1 MTAVIRGIGV
11 IGGFGDGLDDLETTL
26 KNRRCPTSVVSI
38 VGPGGTKADAPA
50 LRADVSKLSDSVP
63 FRALR
68 RIDFHTRMSLSAS
81 LSALEDAKISKKA
94 ELEHVGILV
103 GSGYGSTC
111 NTFELEGFGIDDD
124 ILRFSPIQFSNSV
137 QNAAAAHIAAFL
149 KSYGPNL
156 SINQFDLS
164 FPAALA
170 TACQWL
176 EEGRAERVLVGGVD
190 DYSRI
195 MAWHRQQLLASAD
208 APAYLPPVG
217 EGAAFF
223 LLDRKKEETSPY
235 GCIRAAGIENSETPP
250 HAWPRNA
257 PVIVGADGFSP
268 DEARYGQWHG
278 QEALAYSPLY
288 GQIPVG
294 TAFDLAI
301 AALVLKTNTLF
312 ASAEDVS
319 AISGLPDLHR
329 EHRPCVDENICCL
342 KLSQTGGKGYLVL
355 DRM

>member
-11 IGGFGDGLDDLETTL
+11 IGGFGDGLDALETAL
-26 KNRRCPTSVVSI
+26 KNRRCPASVGSI
-38 VGPGGTKADAPA
+38 VGPGRVEADVPA
-50 LRADVSKLSDSVP
+50 LRADISKLSDSVP

-68 RIDFHTRMSLSAS
+68 RIDFHTRMALWAS
-81 LSALEDAKISKKA
+81 LSALEDAKVSQGA
-94 ELEHVGILV
+94 ELGHLGIIV

-137 QNAAAAHIAAFL
+137 QNAAGAHIAAFL

-195 MAWHRQQLLASAD
+195 MAWHRRQWLASPD
-208 APAYLPPVG
+208 APEYLPPAG

-223 LLDRKKEETSPY
+223 LLDRKVEEPSAY
-235 GCIRAAGIENSETPP
+235 GCILEAGIENCETPP
-250 HAWPRNA
+250 HAWPQNA
-257 PVIVGADGFSP
+257 PVVAGADGFSP
-268 DEARYGQWHG
+268 DEARYGRWPG
-278 QEALAYSPLY
+278 QGLLAYSPLY
-288 GQIPVG
+288 GQLPVG
-294 TAFDLAI
+294 AAFDMAI
-301 AALVLKTNTLF
+301 AALILKTSTLF
-312 ASAEDVS
+312 ASAQDAS
-319 AISGLPDLHR
+319 ALAGLPDLHR
-329 EHRPCVDENICCL
+329 EHRPFYGERICCL
-342 KLSQTGGKGYLVL
+342 KLSQTGGQGYLVL
-355 DRM
+355 GRM